1 MMTICP
7 IGCAT
12 MRTNT
17 LALLLLWLSLTGS
30 YAGWKSSLLWVNV
43 AGWGLLLA
51 WMIGQAAKRPLGRVE
66 TAMML
71 FITAMLASTLITGTG
86 FAAVGRIAIWF
97 AYLGF
102 YYLGSQWTDEE
113 IHRAAAL
120 ALLPYPLFVF
130 LPWENP
136 NVIAFNFVGLTLLAR
151 PILHWKIYIPLF
163 VWLAWP
169 LNSVGGILAALVTT
183 VRLNLI
189 SASALASILFLG
201 AWFNPVGCAY
211 RLQFWA
217 EAWQNFLLFPIWG
230 IGPGNYHLA
239 GWWHAHNIIATTAA
253 ETGLIG
259 LAGLGLLVWSIAR
272 RWLALPAWAAAV
284 VLAYGAWSLVDEP
297 LHFWGAAFIFFLA
310 LSRRKDSNDGL
321 EVSKSQMEV

>member
-1 MMTICP
+1 
-7 IGCAT
+7 

-17 LALLLLWLSLTGS
+17 LALLLLWLTLTGS
-30 YAGWKSSLLWVNV
+30 YAGWRSPLLWVNV
-43 AGWGLLLA
+43 IGWGLLLA
-51 WMIGQAAKRPLGRVE
+51 WMIGQAARRPLGRVE
-66 TAMML
+66 LALML
-71 FITAMLASTLITGTG
+71 FITALLVSTLITGAG
-86 FAAVGRIAIWF
+86 YAGIGRIAVWF

-102 YYLGSQWTDEE
+102 YFLGSYWTDAE

-120 ALLPYPLFVF
+120 ALVPYGLASF

-136 NVIAFNFVGLTLLAR
+136 NVIAFNLLGLILLAA
-151 PILHWKIYIPLF
+151 PALGWKLYSPFYIL
-163 VWLAWP
+163 LAWP
-169 LNSVGGILAALVTT
+169 LNSVGGCLAGLIASRPYALRFTLYALLPLT
-183 VRLNLI
+183 LIGCWLNPT
-189 SASALASILFLG
+189 G
-201 AWFNPVGCAY
+201 YTY

-230 IGPGNYHLA
+230 IGLGNYHLA

-259 LAGLGLLVWSIAR
+259 LAGLAVLVWSIIR

-284 VLAYGAWSLVDEP
+284 VLAYGVWSLVDEP

-310 LSRRKDSNDGL
+310 LSRKEQVWN
-321 EVSKSQMEV
+321 